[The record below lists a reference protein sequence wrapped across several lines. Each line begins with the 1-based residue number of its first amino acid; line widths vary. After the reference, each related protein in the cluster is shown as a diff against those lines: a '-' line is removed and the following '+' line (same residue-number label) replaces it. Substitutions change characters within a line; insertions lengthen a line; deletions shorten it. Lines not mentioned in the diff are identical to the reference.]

1 MFIVNKIALAAIGLA
16 LAFLIS
22 STQETHQKVG
32 AAPLKSQ
39 QQVAHQVLVEKLD
52 HKSHH
57 NRW

>member
-1 MFIVNKIALAAIGLA
+1 MFIVNKIALAIMGLA

-22 STQETHQKVG
+22 STQETQQKIG
-32 AAPLKSQ
+32 SSPLKS
-39 QQVAHQVLVEKLD
+39 HQASQTDLAQKLD